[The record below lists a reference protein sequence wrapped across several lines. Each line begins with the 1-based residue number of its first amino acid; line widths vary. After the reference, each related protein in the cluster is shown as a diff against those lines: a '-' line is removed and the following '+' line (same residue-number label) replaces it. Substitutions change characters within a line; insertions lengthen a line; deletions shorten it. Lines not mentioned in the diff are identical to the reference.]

1 MTTNTIDESQSGAPP
16 RRQFLQSAGFAAGGL
31 GLLVAIGTPAL
42 AAGKHKPMGH
52 VANDVGVMQGAL
64 ALEHEG
70 IAAYTI
76 AGGSGLLTPDVLK
89 VALVFLGH
97 HKGHRDALADLIRK
111 AGGKPVEPK
120 TDAQYTTELNLGG
133 LKSQADVVTLA
144 TKLEMGAANAY
155 VGQIAALQDHQLA
168 HLFAQIST
176 DEAVHWAI
184 LNNALGAAVP
194 TPPFIFG

>member
-1 MTTNTIDESQSGAPP
+1 MSTNTIDERRDATPP
-16 RRQFLQSAGFAAGGL
+16 RRQFLRTAGFAVGGL
-31 GLLVAIGTPAL
+31 GLLTAVATPAFA
-42 AAGKHKPMGH
+42 AAGHAKMG
-52 VANDVGVMQGAL
+52 AAAGDVTVLQGAL

-70 IAAYTI
+70 IAAYTL

-111 AGGKPVEPK
+111 AGGTPVEPK
-120 TDAQYTTELNLGG
+120 TDAEYTTELNLGA
-133 LKSQADVVTLA
+133 LKSQGDVVALA
-144 TKLEMGAANAY
+144 TKLEMGATNAY

-184 LNNALGAAVP
+184 LNNALGGTVP
-194 TPPFIFG
+194 TPSFIFG

>member
-1 MTTNTIDESQSGAPP
+1 MTTNNVDKRQGSAPP
-16 RRQFLQSAGFAAGGL
+16 RRQFLQSAGLAAGGL
-31 GLLVAIGTPAL
+31 GLLAAIGTPAL
-42 AAGKHKPMGH
+42 AADKPMTKGQ

-76 AGGSGLLTPDVLK
+76 AGGSGLLTPEVLK
-89 VALVFLGH
+89 IALVFLGH
-97 HKGHRDALADLIRK
+97 HKGHRDALAGLIRK

-120 TDAQYTTELNLGG
+120 TDAVYTTELSLGS

-144 TKLEMGAANAY
+144 TKLELGAANAY

-194 TPPFIFG
+194 TAPFIFG

>member
-1 MTTNTIDESQSGAPP
+1 MTTNSIDERLGAAPP
-16 RRQFLQSAGFAAGGL
+16 RRQFLRTAGLAVGGF
-31 GLLVAIGTPAL
+31 GLLAAVGTPAL
-42 AAGKHKPMGH
+42 AAVMHRPAGQ
-52 VANDVGVMQGAL
+52 ANSDVRVMQGAL

-89 VALVFLGH
+89 IALVFLGH

-120 TDAQYTTELNLGG
+120 TDAQYTAELNFGA
-133 LKSQADVVTLA
+133 LKSQGDVVTLA
-144 TKLEMGAANAY
+144 TKLEMGATNAY

-194 TPPFIFG
+194 TPPLIFG